1 MKKIKQYKI
10 WKFIPFLF
18 LILLIWM
25 PKAGVLIAGTAA
37 HPTIAAIR
45 YFCIPLVGL
54 CIGLV
59 VFLWASK
66 IDIRLDRL
74 KSFARR
80 YNVHILL
87 FLSAIF
93 FLFFSSLSIIKYLTL
108 HTCSGELG
116 WYDNKVWN
124 ISQATSL
131 LDGLKVASTGYFQP
145 ILIVHGF
152 LYKIWDSPIFLQF
165 LQTGAVV
172 SGVIPLYLIAKEK
185 LQEKL
190 WVLSIVFLY
199 LLYPPVEYNATM
211 EFHPDHICIPLFL
224 WAFYFVEKRRYW
236 QAVILVG
243 LGGLAKEP
251 LLLNAAFFGLYIF
264 LAKGRWRIGISVFVF
279 YLAMFSLI
287 IFVVQPSLTPYYK
300 ELGSVVH
307 GSNFGYL
314 VPSNSDGFVDYLSKV
329 IHGMLTWKSRKM
341 LLIAMLLMPFL
352 CIPLI
357 RGLKFIPAL
366 PSIFIAM
373 LSLFPVHSA
382 FDGQY
387 TSAIIPSI
395 FVGLIFA
402 LSWIRRK
409 WGERYFVALFIW
421 IFVMSIT
428 FNVAHSPLPLSP
440 NFWDKRW
447 SELYNYNVYN
457 KTVRFDDMREIIA
470 RIPSDPAVKVVSQY
484 NINTAR
490 LSHRID
496 YWIFPAGWEDA
507 DYILLDT
514 WDPVI
519 AIEVKQT
526 PKKIY
531 TTEKFL
537 TAKQIYEKRYKEILY
552 EILGSKRY
560 RIVAEKNGI
569 ILLERNKS
577 NEKTS

>member
-1 MKKIKQYKI
+1 L
-10 WKFIPFLF
+10 KFIPLLF
-18 LILLIWM
+18 LILLIWT
-25 PKAGVLIAGTAA
+25 PKVGVLIAGTAA

-45 YFCIPLVGL
+45 YFCIPLIGT
-54 CIGLV
+54 CIGSVL
-59 VFLWASK
+59 FLWTHK
-66 IDIRLDRL
+66 VDIKLDRV

-87 FLSAIF
+87 FFSVVF
-93 FLFFSSLSIIKYLTL
+93 FLFFSRLSILRYLTL

-116 WYDNKVWN
+116 WYDKKVWN
-124 ISQATSL
+124 ISQTSSF
-131 LDGLKVASTGYFQP
+131 LDALIIASTDYFQP
-145 ILIVHGF
+145 ILMLHGF
-152 LYKIWDSPIFLQF
+152 LYKAWDSPIFLQL

-185 LQEKL
+185 LHEKL
-190 WVLSIVFLY
+190 WIISIVFLY

-211 EFHPDHICIPLFL
+211 EFHPDHVCIPLFL
-224 WAFYFVEKRRYW
+224 WAFYFVEKERYW
-236 QAVILVG
+236 QAVIMAG

-264 LAKGRWRIGISVFVF
+264 LTKGKWKTGLSTFVF
-279 YLAMFSLI
+279 YLIMFFLI
-287 IFVVQPSLTPYYK
+287 IFIVQPSLTPYYK

-314 VPSNSDGFVDYLSKV
+314 VPSNSEGFVDYISKV
-329 IHGMLTWKSRKM
+329 THGALTWKSRKV
-341 LLIAMLLMPFL
+341 LLVAMLLVPFL

-357 RGLKFIPAL
+357 KGLKFIPAL
-366 PSIFIAM
+366 PSLFIAM

-409 WGERYFVALFIW
+409 WGERYFTALFLW
-421 IFVMSIT
+421 IFLLVIT
-428 FNVAHSPLPLSP
+428 LNVAHSPSPLSP
-440 NFWDKRW
+440 NYWDNRW
-447 SELYNYNVYN
+447 SELYSRDEY
-457 KTVRFDDMREIIA
+457 KKELRFEAMNEIIELV
-470 RIPSDPAVKVVSQY
+470 PDDPTVKVVSQY

-490 LSHRID
+490 LSHRKD
-496 YWIFPAGWEDA
+496 YRIFPRMWKEA

-514 WDPVI
+514 NDPVI
-519 AIEVKQT
+519 QIEVQDT

-531 TTEKFL
+531 TTEKFFD
-537 TAKQIYEKRYKEILY
+537 AKQIYEKQYLEILY

-560 RIVAEKNGI
+560 HLVAERDGI
-569 ILLERNKS
+569 ILLERNRS
-577 NEKTS
+577 

>member
-1 MKKIKQYKI
+1 MDKIKHYKI
-10 WKFIPFLF
+10 LKFIPLLF
-18 LILLIWM
+18 LILLIWT
-25 PKAGVLIAGTAA
+25 PKVGVLIAGTAA

-45 YFCIPLVGL
+45 YFCIPLIGL
-54 CIGLV
+54 CIGSV
-59 VFLWASK
+59 VFLW
-66 IDIRLDRL
+66 IRKVDLKLDRL

-80 YNVHILL
+80 YNMYILL
-87 FLSAIF
+87 FLSAMF
-93 FLFFSSLSIIKYLTL
+93 FLIFSSLSILKYLTL

-116 WYDNKVWN
+116 WYDNKVWK
-124 ISQATSL
+124 ISQASSF
-131 LDGLKVASTGYFQP
+131 LDALVIASTDYFQP
-145 ILIVHGF
+145 LLIVYGF
-152 LYKIWDSPIFLQF
+152 LYKAWDSPIFLQF

-172 SGVIPLYLIAKEK
+172 FGVIPLYLIAKDK
-185 LQEKL
+185 LHEKL
-190 WVLSIVFLY
+190 WIISIVFLY

-211 EFHPDHICIPLFL
+211 EFHPDHVCIPLFL
-224 WAFYFVEKRRYW
+224 WAFYFVEKGRYW
-236 QAVILVG
+236 QAVVMVG

-251 LLLNAAFFGLYIF
+251 LLLNAAFFGLYIL
-264 LAKGRWRIGISVFVF
+264 LAKGRWKIGISTFVF
-279 YLAMFSLI
+279 YLIMFSLI
-287 IFVVQPSLTPYYK
+287 IFVVQPGLTPYYQK
-300 ELGSVVH
+300 LGSVVH

-314 VPSNSDGFVDYLSKV
+314 VPTNSDGIVGYLSKV
-329 IHGMLTWKSRKM
+329 IHGALTWKSRKVLLVVM
-341 LLIAMLLMPFL
+341 LLAPFL

-357 RGLKFIPAL
+357 KGLKFIPAL
-366 PSIFIAM
+366 PSLFIAM

-409 WGERYFVALFIW
+409 WGERYFTALFLW
-421 IFVMSIT
+421 IVFMAIT
-428 FNVAHSPLPLSP
+428 LNIAHSPSPLSP

-447 SELYNYNVYN
+447 SELYNHNVY
-457 KTVRFDDMREIIA
+457 KKAVRFDDMREIIA
-470 RIPSDPAVKVVSQY
+470 RVPSDPAVKVVSQY

-496 YWIFPAGWEDA
+496 YWIFPAGWKDA

-531 TTEKFL
+531 ATEKFL
-537 TAKQIYEKRYKEILY
+537 TAKQIYEKRYREILY
-552 EILGSKRY
+552 EILGSKKFS
-560 RIVAEKNGI
+560 IAVEKNGI
-569 ILLERNKS
+569 ILLVRNKS
-577 NEKTS
+577 